1 MYLYLSKLR
10 QGYQTEIGERGAM
23 LSGGQKQRL
32 AIARSVISNP
42 RILLLDEATSAL
54 DPNAER
60 IVQEALNNVAVGRT
74 MVVIAHRLST
84 IRDADNIV
92 VMSGG
97 AIVEQGTHDSLIDSH
112 GVYSNLVLAQD
123 LGQGTEEGREAAPH
137 GEKAEADGVSLRAV
151 STRPRDPDGIDAP
164 EDAKGLSVNYSLIRS
179 ICIIIKEQRELWFPF
194 LFMGLACIVGGKFHR
209 VLFAYLTYSTVAS
222 QRGALWPQN
231 GQ

>member
-1 MYLYLSKLR
+1 
-10 QGYQTEIGERGAM
+10 M

-60 IVQEALNNVAVGRT
+60 IVQEALNNVAIGRT

-92 VMSGG
+92 VMSSG

-112 GVYSNLVLAQD
+112 GVYLNLVLAQD
-123 LGQGTEEGREAAPH
+123 LGQGAEEGREAVVH
-137 GEKAEADGVSLRAV
+137 GDKAEVDGASLRAA
-151 STRPRDPDGIDAP
+151 STRPRVPDGIDAP
-164 EDAKGLSVNYSLIRS
+164 EDARGPSLEYSLIRC
-179 ICIIIKEQRELWFPF
+179 ICIIIKEQRELWYPF
-194 LFMGLACIVGGKFHR
+194 AFIGLACIVGGKFHR
-209 VLFAYLTYSTVAS
+209 ALFTCLGYSAITT
-222 QRGALWPQN
+222 QRGAVWPRD